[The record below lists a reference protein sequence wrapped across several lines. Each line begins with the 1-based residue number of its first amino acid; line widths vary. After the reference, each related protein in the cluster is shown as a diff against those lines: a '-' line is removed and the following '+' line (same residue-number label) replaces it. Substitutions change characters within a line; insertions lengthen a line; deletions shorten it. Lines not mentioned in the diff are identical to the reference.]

1 MMKPLNE
8 QSALEVRLEKAVRRL
23 LDLALDQDSRQAKIA
38 ADVLLSAAGMHETPG
53 QRWRVDLGDLS
64 ILSDAQAFAALGVI
78 HARASLKIC
87 PSTTIARG
95 PALLQALRNRW
106 LNVEDW

>member
-38 ADVLLSAAGMHETPG
+38 ADVLLSAAGMHETPC
-53 QRWRVDLGDLS
+53 QRWRVDLADLS
-64 ILSDAQAFAALGVI
+64 VLSDAQAYAALGCKF
-78 HARASLKIC
+78 ASKSEPLPPNIC
-87 PSTTIARG
+87 I
-95 PALLQALRNRW
+95 LR
-106 LNVEDW
+106 